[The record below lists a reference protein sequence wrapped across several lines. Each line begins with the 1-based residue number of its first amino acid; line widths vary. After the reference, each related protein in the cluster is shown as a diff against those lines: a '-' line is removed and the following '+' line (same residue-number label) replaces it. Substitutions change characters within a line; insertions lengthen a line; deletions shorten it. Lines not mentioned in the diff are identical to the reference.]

1 MQVRLSRDTK
11 LPAVCDKQM
20 ICQAACSPPLTQCE
34 YTPDTHDPA
43 QDEQTDLQQRRLR
56 TAKIHIMI
64 TCHIYCN
71 NRSAIHRSLL
81 LIQFRVAGEQ
91 PIL

>member
-20 ICQAACSPPLTQCE
+20 ICQA
-34 YTPDTHDPA
+34 DPA

-81 LIQFRVAGEQ
+81 LIQFRAAGEQ